1 MERETALIPEENEQA
16 YNTAVPVTVQPR
28 FYQAEETNGNG
39 TPGEQVLLHQGRNRS
54 SSVTWFCAIPLYR
67 FFFTPCVV
75 SRIS

>member
-1 MERETALIPEENEQA
+1 MERETALIPEGNEQA
-16 YNTAVPVTVQPR
+16 YKTAVPVTVQPR
-28 FYQAEETNGNG
+28 FYQAEETNENG
-39 TPGEQVLLHQGRNRS
+39 TPGEQVLLHQGPNRS

>member
-16 YNTAVPVTVQPR
+16 YNAAVPVTVQPR

-39 TPGEQVLLHQGRNRS
+39 TPGEQVLLHQGPNRS